1 MINEYLKNNC
11 IYDYNKLDNYIYL
24 YDINSTK
31 VNYTLDD
38 GLRNGTASITDNAKS
53 HRIYCDSIEYN
64 STSSIDNR
72 FSFDN
77 QLTVNLFETKNKSN
91 YKLLDKIINGN
102 WMVVIKNSNNESF
115 IINVENPIMVKYDNS
130 FTDNNEP
137 NKLKLTFASLT
148 NIPTLH
154 ITNSIN
160 YADTWRDID
169 CEYINNR
176 ISSLQ
181 LIEYDKCKIKFN
193 KEDFE
198 LIQDNYS
205 LKTIQFTPS
214 SMSFVD
220 SFDGREFKQQLTFK
234 IPFNAY
240 KYYFHYNILE
250 FIYNKYIGI
259 IQTMNGNIILSG
271 YMNGLFPS
279 YTIASNSDENSITIN
294 LNASYTSNYV
304 VATDRFDSIVNKTF
318 IYKKVQGECINNLY
332 TVTLIR
338 KYNMDNT
345 PLDEYCCL
353 EGMQDRYKN
362 YNIIETYDRFTT
374 KYGIPLIDYSINCQ
388 PTECIVNGL
397 PNMINLTNINEN
409 KCYNVTSECPIT
421 LGFDNQIINATY
433 IDNQL
438 CVKAIKEFTSTR
450 LSVNTP
456 DNATRY
462 VTVNYNSSDN
472 VNITHNINA
481 KQQVVN
487 IIPLIPISQVKSITS
502 DVNYNNN
509 PNGNGYQLNID
520 ENTETIHKQYKFDI
534 QYNDNTIESHIIVQ
548 DRMYYKYINNGK
560 TICDENNNL
569 YEEIDKYKGYD
580 NTNIDIF
587 VEYIRG
593 NLIETNSSVCGNYT
607 EELTEEYVCV
617 DNILYRVVR
626 LTQRQRPLR
635 EAVVI
640 DTYLQYVS
648 DNCEDKPNEGATST
662 EFRVNREKS
671 ICVDGKGYY
680 VEEKWAEYKGNWYVL
695 RPYVTRPSNQLSND
709 VICDVIEGG
718 SNKTMIRWVDSTETY
733 CLIGE
738 QQINCT
744 SAVTEY
750 VCEGVDK
757 YKITTKYVSP
767 LCNGQWIIDDIPT
780 KELFEKNSIDCGYVP
795 PVVSDTIAFEYDTS
809 SNSNLTY
816 ILNNKKY
823 TATTSPYSTTLQE
836 LGVGQ
841 MTSFSFSYDKY
852 RLTKLSKFPDTSQV
866 TNMHGMFANCNSL
879 TSLNLSNFNTS
890 AVTDMG
896 WMFESCSGLT
906 SLDVSHFDT
915 SQVTN
920 MNRMFE
926 YCSGLTSLDVSHFN
940 TSNVT
945 DMENMFDGCTKLTS
959 LDLSNF
965 NTSKVTDM
973 YGMFNNCFNLT
984 SLDLTHFNTSA
995 VTNMRFMFMFC
1006 FNLTS
1011 LDLSNFNTSQ
1021 VTDMNGMF
1029 HTCSRLTLL
1038 DVSHFDTSNVT
1049 DMHGMFS
1056 SCKKMTSLNLSHFN
1070 TSKVTDM
1077 NDMFMYC
1084 SNLQT
1089 LNVSGWNT
1097 SNVTDMINMFDGC
1110 SSLNTL
1116 ILGTVTQEQ
1125 LDWWKERLTEANILS
1140 QVDIQHTLKP

>member
-11 IYDYNKLDNYIYL
+11 IYDLNKLDNYIYL

-31 VNYTLDD
+31 VNYTLDA

-409 KCYNVTSECPIT
+409 KCYNVTSECQIT

-487 IIPLIPISQVKSITS
+487 IIPLKPISQVKSITS

-580 NTNIDIF
+580 STNIDIF
-587 VEYIRG
+587 VEHIRG
-593 NLIETNSSVCGNYT
+593 NLIETNSSVCGDYT

-680 VEEKWAEYKGNWYVL
+680 IEEKWAEYKGNWYVL

-718 SNKTMIRWVDSTETY
+718 SNKTMIRWVDSNETY

-750 VCEGVDK
+750 VCEGIDK

-795 PVVSDTIAFEYDTS
+795 PVDLAFEYDTS
-809 SNSNLTY
+809 SIQDLTY
-816 ILNNKKY
+816 TLNNKKY
-823 TATTSPYSTTLQE
+823 TATTSPYSTSLQE
-836 LGVGQ
+836 LGIDTLTN
-841 MTSFSFSYDKY
+841 MHDMFFNCKN
-852 RLTKLSKFPDTSQV
+852 LTKLIKFPNTSAV
-866 TNMHGMFANCNSL
+866 TDMHSMLEYCSGL
-879 TSLNLSNFNTS
+879 TSLDISSFNTSKVTDMSRMFYDCKGLTSLDISNFNTS
-890 AVTDMG
+890 AVTDMSG
-896 WMFESCSGLT
+896 MFGGCSSLT
-906 SLDVSHFDT
+906 SLNLS
-915 SQVTN
+915 S
-920 MNRMFE
+920 
-926 YCSGLTSLDVSHFN
+926 FN

-945 DMENMFDGCTKLTS
+945 DMTFMFDGCSGLTSLNVSSLDTSKVTNMINIFRNCSELTSLNLSGWNTSKVDTMSGMFEYCSSLTSLDLSHFNTSKVTTMSGMFDECINLTSLDLSGWNTSNVDSMLIMFFNCNKLTS

-965 NTSKVTDM
+965 NT
-973 YGMFNNCFNLT
+973 L
-984 SLDLTHFNTSA
+984 
-995 VTNMRFMFMFC
+995 
-1006 FNLTS
+1006 
-1011 LDLSNFNTSQ
+1011 
-1021 VTDMNGMF
+1021 
-1029 HTCSRLTLL
+1029 
-1038 DVSHFDTSNVT
+1038 NVT
-1049 DMHGMFS
+1049 SMQGVFR
-1056 SCKKMTSLNLSHFN
+1056 
-1070 TSKVTDM
+1070 
-1077 NDMFMYC
+1077 YC
-1084 SNLQT
+1084 SNLT
-1089 LNVSGWNT
+1089 SLNVSGWNT
-1097 SNVTDMINMFDGC
+1097 SNVTDYINMFDGC
-1110 SSLNTL
+1110 TSLKTL
-1116 ILGTVTQEQ
+1116 VLGTITQSQ
-1125 LDWWKERLTEANILS
+1125 LDWWKARLTDANILS
-1140 QVDIQHTLKP
+1140 KVDIQHTLKP

>member
-338 KYNMDNT
+338 KYNIDNT

-409 KCYNVTSECPIT
+409 KCYNVTSECQIT

-509 PNGNGYQLNID
+509 PNGNGYQLNIE

-580 NTNIDIF
+580 STNIDIF

-795 PVVSDTIAFEYDTS
+795 PVVSDELAFEYDTS
-809 SNSNLTY
+809 STQDFTY
-816 ILNNKKY
+816 KLNNKKY
-823 TATTSPYSTTLQE
+823 TATTSPYSTTLAE

-945 DMENMFDGCTKLTS
+945 DMENMFEGCTKLTS

-1038 DVSHFDTSNVT
+1038 DVSHFDTSQVT

-1056 SCKKMTSLNLSHFN
+1056 SCKKLTSLNLSHFN

-1116 ILGTVTQEQ
+1116 ILGEVTQSQ
-1125 LDWWKERLTEANILS
+1125 LDWWKARLTEANILS

>member
-11 IYDYNKLDNYIYL
+11 IYDLNKLDNYIYL

-137 NKLKLTFASLT
+137 NKLKLTFESLT

-318 IYKKVQGECINNLY
+318 MYKKVQGECINNLY

-397 PNMINLTNINEN
+397 PNMINLTHINEN
-409 KCYNVTSECPIT
+409 KCYNVTSECQIT

-487 IIPLIPISQVKSITS
+487 IIPLKPISQVKSITS

-509 PNGNGYQLNID
+509 PNGNGYQLNIE
-520 ENTETIHKQYKFDI
+520 ENTETIQKQYKFDI

-580 NTNIDIF
+580 STNIDIF
-587 VEYIRG
+587 VEHIRG
-593 NLIETNSSVCGNYT
+593 NLIETNSSVCGDYT

-680 VEEKWAEYKGNWYVL
+680 VEEKWAEYKGKWYVL

-718 SNKTMIRWVDSTETY
+718 SNKTMIRWVDSNETY

-767 LCNGQWIIDDIPT
+767 LCNGQWIIDDVPT

-795 PVVSDTIAFEYDTS
+795 PVDLAFEYDTS
-809 SNSNLTY
+809 SKPNLIYT
-816 ILNNKKY
+816 LNNKEY
-823 TATTSPYSTTLQE
+823 TATTSPYSTSLQE
-836 LGVGQ
+836 LGVDVLTNCNKTFYKCG
-841 MTSFSFSYDKY
+841 K
-852 RLTKLSKFPDTSQV
+852 LTKLIKFPNTSAVTDMYDMFYDCSGLTSLNISSFDTSKVTDMGRMFFNFDGLTSLDLSSFNTSNVTNLGYMFCYCSNLTSLNLSGWNTSNVTDMSGMFDGCSSLTSFDLSNFNTSQV
-866 TNMHGMFANCNSL
+866 TNIHGMFDGCSSL

-890 AVTDMG
+890 NVTDISWMFSNCHSLTSLNISSFNTYKVTDMFC
-896 WMFESCSGLT
+896 M
-906 SLDVSHFDT
+906 
-915 SQVTN
+915 
-920 MNRMFE
+920 
-926 YCSGLTSLDVSHFN
+926 FN
-940 TSNVT
+940 TCNS
-945 DMENMFDGCTKLTS
+945 LTS

-965 NTSKVTDM
+965 NTSNVTNM
-973 YGMFNNCFNLT
+973 NKMFFNCNKLT
-984 SLDLTHFNTSA
+984 SLN
-995 VTNMRFMFMFC
+995 
-1006 FNLTS
+1006 
-1011 LDLSNFNTSQ
+1011 LSNFNTSK
-1021 VTDMNGMF
+1021 VTNMHGMF
-1029 HTCSRLTLL
+1029 SFCNRLTLL

-1049 DMHGMFS
+1049 DMNNMFNN
-1056 SCKKMTSLNLSHFN
+1056 CTSL
-1070 TSKVTDM
+1070 K
-1077 NDMFMYC
+1077 
-1084 SNLQT
+1084 T
-1089 LNVSGWNT
+1089 LV
-1097 SNVTDMINMFDGC
+1097 
-1110 SSLNTL
+1110 
-1116 ILGTVTQEQ
+1116 LGTVTQSQ
-1125 LDWWKERLTEANILS
+1125 LDWWKARLTEANILS
-1140 QVDIQHTLKP
+1140 KVTIQYTLK